1 MRRVVIAAAGAL
13 CALLMTGPQPAAADI
28 LLNVSKSSQR
38 MSVLVDGTSRY
49 NWAVSTGAKRYTTPS
64 GVYKP
69 QWLARKWRSR
79 QYGNAPMPHSI
90 FFNQGYA
97 IHGTTELA
105 RLGKIASHGCV
116 RLHPDNA
123 AKLFDLVQKQM
134 ANTRVV
140 VSDDLIEAPGEA
152 PKKKPGQF
160 VAENAPAK
168 EPVIDTDKKLAARVT
183 TSAAAVETKPL
194 RAAKSIAENA
204 PAKEPAVDS
213 KKTLAMALEPQ
224 AAAPENPPRAE
235 KANPRETSKP
245 NPPRRETIARAQS
258 GGFHW

>member
-1 MRRVVIAAAGAL
+1 MRRVVIAAAGAI
-13 CALLMTGPQPAAADI
+13 CALVTTGSRPAAADI
-28 LLNVSKSSQR
+28 LVNVSKSSQR

-69 QWLARKWRSR
+69 EWLARKWRSK

-90 FFNQGYA
+90 FFHDGYA

-140 VSDDLIEAPGEA
+140 VSDDRIEAPGEA
-152 PKKKPGQF
+152 PKKKPSHF
-160 VAENAPAK
+160 VAENI
-168 EPVIDTDKKLAARVT
+168 PV
-183 TSAAAVETKPL
+183 
-194 RAAKSIAENA
+194 
-204 PAKEPAVDS
+204 KEPAIETTTAAQARPAIPVVEA
-213 KKTLAMALEPQ
+213 KPVAEPGKGLAAMAM
-224 AAAPENPPRAE
+224 APEEAIRAASRPLAE
-235 KANPRETSKP
+235 KTERRDITKP
-245 NPPRRETIARAQS
+245 KPARSEISARVRS